1 MAGTAILLPDA
12 VAIRNM
18 VLGRVLDKL
27 PQPLLVIHAL
37 PDAELETV
45 KTQVKADARWI
56 RLAGYQERAL
66 TFALRQSL
74 AYAQMFWADTG
85 SMRFN
90 RQRTVRGSWKTRVTA
105 NTAKVVGQLAASPSS
120 IRMLEVAY
128 CRAVARFPE
137 VEQYRAILASHRPSV
152 VFCANQRSAAALPVV
167 LAAKSLRIPTATF
180 IVSWDNLTSKGRI
193 AAPFDHYLVWSDHMR
208 RELLRYYPDVP
219 YNAIH
224 IVGTPQFDCYAWPEV
239 KLSREQFFRSIGA
252 DPARKLICYSGG
264 DVDTSPED
272 QDHVRILLE
281 MIRNGEIGGN
291 PQVALR
297 PCPVDDGK
305 RYESVRKQFPDLLYC
320 APKWTHPESGDW
332 ARCMPSFEDM
342 KILANFTAHAD
353 LNVNLASTMT
363 LDFSIHDRPVVNV
376 AFNVGVCPPSKI
388 PLWDHYYQWEHYKT
402 VVSIGAAR
410 FAKSRAELAAHVN
423 AYLADP
429 ALDRPARRRLVEVQV
444 GTPIG
449 SAGKRIAEALSNIA
463 A

>member
-12 VAIRNM
+12 VAIRNII
-18 VLGRVLDKL
+18 LGRVADRL
-27 PQPLLVIHAL
+27 QEPLLMLHAL
-37 PDAELETV
+37 PENEVGAV
-45 KTQVKADARWI
+45 KAQVKAEACWS

-90 RQRTVRGSWKTRVTA
+90 RQRRVRGSWKTRLTA
-105 NTAKVVGQLAASPSS
+105 GTAKLVGQIAASPSS
-120 IRMLEVAY
+120 IRLLELAH

-137 VEQYRAILASHRPSV
+137 VQQYRAILARQRPSV
-152 VFCANQRSAAALPVV
+152 LFCANQRSNAALPVV
-167 LAAKSLRIPTATF
+167 LAAKSLGIPTATF

-208 RELLRYYPDVP
+208 RELIRYYPDIP
-219 YNAIH
+219 YNAVH
-224 IVGTPQFDCYAWPEV
+224 IVGTPQFDCYSWPEV
-239 KLSREQFFRSIGA
+239 KVSREEFFRSIGA
-252 DPARKLICYSGG
+252 DPVRKLICYSGG

-272 QDHVRILLE
+272 QDHVRILMELV
-281 MIRNGEIGGN
+281 RSGEIGGN
-291 PQVALR
+291 PQVVVR
-297 PCPVDDGK
+297 PCPVDDGR
-305 RYESVRKQFPDLLYC
+305 RYDAVRKQFPELLYC
-320 APKWTHPESGDW
+320 PPKWAHPEPGNW

-342 KILANFTAHAD
+342 KMLANFTAHAD
-353 LNVNLASTMT
+353 INVNLASTMT

-376 AFNVGVCPPSKI
+376 AFNVGVCPPSKV

-410 FAKSRAELAAHVN
+410 FAKSRTELAAHLN

-429 ALDRPARRRLVEVQV
+429 ALDRAERRRLVEVQV
-444 GTPIG
+444 GSPIG
-449 SAGKRIAEALSNIA
+449 SAGKRIAEALRNIA